1 MALLDKIEKTIKYAQ
16 KYKAELNLEQLWFR
30 LLSDKTYSK
39 EEIKNKTFNLKLQT
53 SKNVENNKK
62 IKLAKELVLKH
73 LSKFNNILMVGLTGS
88 VAAENAK
95 KSEDIDLF
103 IICKG
108 NTLWLTRLLLR
119 IYIRIN
125 KIPHRKWGQKEKPN
139 DFCFNL
145 WMDEDNLIVPK
156 LKQNQ
161 KNAVDLIMM
170 KKILN
175 KNNVYEKFILE
186 NGWAEKYV
194 ANGYSQIKTS
204 NFKHQNSKTKTGIIM
219 VCLNYLAFLG
229 QLLYIRLKGPVKF
242 INLNQ
247 AFFHK

>member
-1 MALLDKIEKTIKYAQ
+1 MTLLDKINKTIKYAHRFGG
-16 KYKAELNLEQLWFR
+16 KLTIKQLYWR
-30 LLSDKTYSK
+30 LLTDKKYSL
-39 EEIKNKTFNLKLQT
+39 EEIKNTTSNLKLKT
-53 SKNVENNKK
+53 SKDVENNKK

-73 LSKFNNILMVGLTGS
+73 LFKFNNILMVGVTGS

-95 KSEDIDLF
+95 KNEDIDLL

-108 NTLWLTRLLLR
+108 GTLWLTRLLVR
-119 IYIRIN
+119 IYIKIN
-125 KIPHRKWGQKEKPN
+125 KIPHRKWGHKEKSN

-145 WMDEDNLIVPK
+145 WLDENNLAIPK

-170 KKILN
+170 KVMLDR
-175 KNNVYEKFILE
+175 NNIYKKFIE
-186 NGWAEKYV
+186 QNDWAEKYV
-194 ANGYSQIKTS
+194 ANGYNQIKTS
-204 NFKHQNSKTKTGIIM
+204 NFKLQTSKTKTGIIM